1 MNIKIEND
9 IITITQMGVHYRTIA
24 SWGKLRYNKRMQAL
38 QGPVDLET
46 LDNLSRFAQLP
57 PEVERIR
64 RALRERKDAIDA
76 IRNAEHPKPLVQYP
90 VKHSLFEHQV
100 RGANMALVAFGI
112 VDPKEVTS

>member
-57 PEVERIR
+57 PEIEKIR
-64 RALRERKDAIDA
+64 QALRARRNAIDNM
-76 IRNAEHPKPLVQYP
+76 RNTENSQPLVPYP
-90 VKHSLFEHQV
+90 VKHPLFDHQV
-100 RGANMALVAFGI
+100 RGANMALLAFGI
-112 VDPKEVTS
+112 VEPKEVTS